1 MNYDMTEISFSKG
14 VQHHLRRNIV
24 DTVRVKEVD
33 QHAKHL
39 GRPII
44 ISHLKKEIFTCLTD
58 CIWKKLHGWK
68 EKFLSKVGKEVCYS
82 IYCDLY
88 DEYL

>member
-1 MNYDMTEISFSKG
+1 M
-14 VQHHLRRNIV
+14 

-82 IYCDLY
+82 IYSDLY